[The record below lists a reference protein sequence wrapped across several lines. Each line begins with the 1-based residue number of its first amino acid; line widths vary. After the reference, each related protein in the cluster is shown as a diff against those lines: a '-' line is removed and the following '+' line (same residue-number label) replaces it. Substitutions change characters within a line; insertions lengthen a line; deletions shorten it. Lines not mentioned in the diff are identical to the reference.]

1 MAIFVSGGARFE
13 ANWPALWLQS
23 PMLHEQQDERRIG
36 EDRRSRTLLSLA
48 SGSFKR
54 RRHGPRRPADA
65 SIAVTDWYAPQWLA
79 AGLLILILCVA
90 DALITLALLG
100 HGAHE
105 ANPLMD
111 TIVHGDGRRF
121 VAFKF
126 GLTAAGVVLLILLAR
141 VRAFGRLPVS
151 MLLYGVL
158 GGYLWL
164 VCYEFRLL
172 RHFVPEYF

>member
-1 MAIFVSGGARFE
+1 MAATVSPCADPPARR
-13 ANWPALWLQS
+13 
-23 PMLHEQQDERRIG
+23 ERRLG
-36 EDRRSRTLLSLA
+36 DDRRSRTLKSLA

-54 RRHGPRRPADA
+54 RRHGPRRVADA

-79 AGLLILILCVA
+79 AALLILVLCVA
-90 DALITLALLG
+90 DALITLMLLG

-111 TIVHGDGRRF
+111 TIVHGDGRSF
-121 VAFKF
+121 VAYKF

-141 VRAFGRLPVS
+141 VRAFGRLRVS

-172 RHFVPEYF
+172 RDVVPEYF